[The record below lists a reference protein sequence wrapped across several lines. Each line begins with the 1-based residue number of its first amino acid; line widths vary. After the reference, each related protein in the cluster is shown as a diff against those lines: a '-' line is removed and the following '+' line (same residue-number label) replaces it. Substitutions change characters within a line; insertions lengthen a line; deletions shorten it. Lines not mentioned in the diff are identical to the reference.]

1 MWALPCGSSCNRAMA
16 DQIINWKKNEDCFF
30 FYKCNRTSIFV
41 AKIYNC
47 VILNIS
53 APSVYKLHFITYL
66 VLQSDHHHHRAG
78 GRGRAWAGQE
88 RDRAWAVRSRG
99 RAWAGQ
105 PAFAIG
111 YRAAG
116 GGRGTGRGKNMCAEQ
131 RVTEACC
138 AAARLPRM
146 RIRINGAPRNKN
158 VCFKTDQ

>member
-1 MWALPCGSSCNRAMA
+1 MWSPPCGSSCNRAMA
-16 DQIINWKKNEDCFF
+16 DQIYNWKKNED

-53 APSVYKLHFITYL
+53 APSVYILHFITYL

-88 RDRAWAVRSRG
+88 RDRAWAG
-99 RAWAGQ
+99 HRARKKRVCGA
-105 PAFAIG
+105 P
-111 YRAAG
+111 R
-116 GGRGTGRGKNMCAEQ
+116 K
-131 RVTEACC
+131 RVTEARC